1 MEGIRLGAGIFL
13 ALAALGGT
21 LFAEA
26 ETKVDPAR
34 IEWFKD
40 QKLALMMHFGLYSEV
55 GLIESWPL
63 SDADSYWS
71 RREVELDVA
80 TNGFKEAYL
89 DLVRSFNPVRFRPDE
104 WAEEALRD
112 GFKYVIFGT
121 KHHDGF
127 CLYDSK
133 YTDFKVTGPSCPFA
147 SNPRADVVKHL
158 FDACRA
164 RGLGIAAYFSKPD
177 WHHDDFWENR
187 GIGRETDRNAT
198 YDPTKEPEKWARFR
212 QFFRN
217 QVLELVRGYGPI
229 DILWL
234 DGAWVSPQ
242 NKGQDLDVPSVIA
255 EARKTT
261 PGLIAVDRFA
271 GACEDVKTPEQ
282 FVPGE
287 TNEKAWESCITM
299 SAHWGYHYD
308 DVYKSPR
315 ELVHMLVDVVAKGGN
330 LALNVGPTPDGRLP
344 VPAVERMRAL
354 GAWLAK
360 NGKAIYG
367 TRPVAPYRVRNWAY
381 TRGKDGTRYAI
392 RLWSDGE
399 NDKTLSIRG
408 DSSLGGAR
416 SFRHLSSGVVCPVRH
431 FENATLNE
439 VGVVFEFPEGLE
451 RDRYADAFAIEEGAS
466 GAGQEE

>member
-1 MEGIRLGAGIFL
+1 M
-13 ALAALGGT
+13 
-21 LFAEA
+21 
-26 ETKVDPAR
+26 
-34 IEWFKD
+34 
-40 QKLALMMHFGLYSEV
+40 
-55 GLIESWPL
+55 
-63 SDADSYWS
+63 
-71 RREVELDVA
+71 
-80 TNGFKEAYL
+80 
-89 DLVRSFNPVRFRPDE
+89 
-104 WAEEALRD
+104 
-112 GFKYVIFGT
+112 
-121 KHHDGF
+121 
-127 CLYDSK
+127 
-133 YTDFKVTGPSCPFA
+133 
-147 SNPRADVVKHL
+147 
-158 FDACRA
+158 
-164 RGLGIAAYFSKPD
+164 
-177 WHHDDFWENR
+177 
-187 GIGRETDRNAT
+187 
-198 YDPTKEPEKWARFR
+198 
-212 QFFRN
+212 
-217 QVLELVRGYGPI
+217 RGYGPI
-229 DILWL
+229 DMLWL
-234 DGAWVSPQ
+234 DGGWVRPR
-242 NKGQDLDVPSVIA
+242 NGCDLGVTDIVA
-255 EARKTT
+255 AAREIQ
-261 PGLIAVDRFA
+261 PNIISVDR
-271 GACEDVKTPEQ
+271 GQNDENMNIRTPEQ
-282 FVPGE
+282 TVPEAPLGYP
-287 TNEKAWESCITM
+287 WESCITM
-299 SAHWGYHYD
+299 SGGWGYHYD

-431 FENATLNE
+431 FENATLDE